1 MLVSN
6 FEILI
11 NRITVGPPSPL
22 NRRVVQGYFLSITNL
37 DSRDLNLNVTV
48 TSSKSTAGLGNGTD
62 INRDFIPVTNTVMIA
77 DNAPIAQNNV
87 VLTLVQTG
95 TAAAR
100 AAANVFRTTN
110 MPVIKSNQTA
120 LVTIFPNPALAA
132 SMGTN
137 LEIRGYVGLN
147 LVPNADGS
155 TPAPYKVM
163 LSAEQRG
170 TFLDD
175 KLFMGLMGPYDFD
188 QIAYSLSLASGKA
201 ENTLAD

>member
-11 NRITVGPPSPL
+11 NRITGGPASPL

-37 DSRDLNLNVTV
+37 DVRDLNLNVTV
-48 TSSKSTAGLGNGTD
+48 LSSKFTGSD
-62 INRDFIPVTNTVMIA
+62 INRDFIPVTNAFMVF
-77 DNAPIAQNNV
+77 DNASQNNF
-87 VLTLVQTG
+87 LLNLVATG
-95 TAAAR
+95 TPAAS
-100 AAANVFRTTN
+100 AAANIFRTSN
-110 MPVIKSNQTA
+110 MPAIRFNQTV
-120 LVTIFPNPALAA
+120 LVAIFPKTVIPNDLNAA
-132 SMGTN
+132 
-137 LEIRGYVGLN
+137 LEIRGHVKLN
-147 LVPNADGS
+147 LVPNPNGS
-155 TPAPYKVM
+155 IPAPYKVM

-175 KLFMGLMGPYDFD
+175 SFTGRIEGSVFDSD

>member
-11 NRITVGPPSPL
+11 NRITGGPGAPVNPL

-37 DSRDLNLNVTV
+37 DTRDLNLNLTV
-48 TSSKSTAGLGNGTD
+48 LSSKSTPGPGDGTNID
-62 INRDFIPVTNTVMIA
+62 RDFIPVTNAVMVF
-77 DNAPIAQNNV
+77 DNAPQNNFA
-87 VLTLVQTG
+87 LNLVQAG
-95 TAAAR
+95 TAAQR
-100 AAANVFRTTN
+100 ASANIFRTSN
-110 MPVIKSNQTA
+110 MPAIKYNQTA
-120 LVTIFPNPALAA
+120 LVAIFPAPSLSDNLATA
-132 SMGTN
+132 
-137 LEIRGYVGLN
+137 LEIRGHVKLN
-147 LVPNADGS
+147 LVPNLNGS
-155 TPAPYKVM
+155 LPAPYKVM

-175 KLFMGLMGPYDFD
+175 NTADGVFDFD